1 MRSTSKQELIRT
13 QRTEI
18 LRLSEALGDGEASLE
33 EMRRESQG
41 LRSELD
47 EARSRISHLE
57 DEIVVRTQ
65 ELERLQSLLSESRK
79 GKMDLEK
86 ATETEVILPFRIVLF
101 LPYSWS
107 GFRPRMEI

>member
-1 MRSTSKQELIRT
+1 MRSTSKQELIST

-18 LRLSEALGDGEASLE
+18 LRLTEALGDGEASLE
-33 EMRRESQG
+33 ETRREIQG

-65 ELERLQSLLSESRK
+65 ELERLQSLLSGSRK

-86 ATETEVILPFRIVLF
+86 ATETEVILLFRIVLF
-101 LPYSWS
+101 LPVV
-107 GFRPRMEI
+107 GAAFDRE